1 VALTAFRQQKR
12 TAVLDQAPLRATHV
26 GLLEP
31 RALRDRGE
39 IETPLA
45 TRIPL
50 DRIRNI
56 GISAHIDSGKT
67 TLTERILFY
76 TGRIHKIHEVR
87 GKDGV
92 GAKMDSMDLEREK
105 GITIQSAATYCV
117 WNGSQEQFQPHNI
130 NIIDTPGHV
139 DFTIEVERALR
150 VLDGAILVLDSG
162 KGVQSQSIT
171 VDKQMKR
178 YRVPR
183 IAFVNKMDNPAANYE
198 RVAQMLKEKLGHH
211 PVTIQVPIGAESSF
225 QGIIDPIVGK
235 AYFFDGADGE
245 IIREAEIPADYVAAT
260 AKAREKIIHDVAD
273 VDDILGEKFINEEPI
288 SVDDLRAAI
297 RRATLALKM
306 TPVMCGSAIKNKGVQ
321 LLLDGVVHYLPNPT
335 EVLNEAHDQSNAE
348 AKVKVE
354 SDPSKPF
361 VGLAFKLQQDKY
373 GQLTYFRVYQGTVAA
388 GDTIYNVSNE
398 SRKVRVPRMF
408 RMHSE
413 DREEIPSAEAGD
425 IVAFYGV
432 EASSGETFTDG
443 KVNWTLTSMHVPA
456 AVISLAVA
464 PKERSTEVN
473 FSKALN
479 RFTKEDPTFR
489 VHQDEESQQTIISG
503 MGELHLDI
511 YMERMRREYACEVV
525 AGKPQ
530 VAYRETITRRAEIN
544 YTHKKQTGGSGQYAK
559 LMGYIEPLPA
569 DAVETYEFVDDV
581 TGGAIPREFI
591 PACDKGFKDSVR
603 KGTRIGFPIVGI
615 RCAVTDGAAHAVD
628 SSEMAFKTA
637 AIMGFREAYANAAPS
652 ILEPL
657 MKVEIDVP
665 PEFQGA
671 VVGQVNQRR
680 GVILETVGGDTVSI
694 TCEVPLNS
702 MFGYS
707 TDLRSATQGKGTFT
721 MEFARYSVV
730 PKQEQEEMTKKYRE
744 KLAAEA
750 AKK

>member
-1 VALTAFRQQKR
+1 V
-12 TAVLDQAPLRATHV
+12 
-26 GLLEP
+26 
-31 RALRDRGE
+31 
-39 IETPLA
+39 A

-50 DRIRNI
+50 ERIRNI

-76 TGRIHKIHEVR
+76 TGRIHAIHEVR

-117 WNGSQEQFQPHNI
+117 WKGSKGQLEDINI

-171 VDKQMKR
+171 VDRQMKR

-183 IAFVNKMDNPAANYE
+183 IAFVNKMDNPGANYE
-198 RVAQMLKEKLGHH
+198 RVADMLKEKLGHH
-211 PVTIQVPIGAESSF
+211 PVKLQVPMGAEDKF
-225 QGIIDPIVGK
+225 QGLIDPITGK
-235 AYFFDGADGE
+235 AYYFEGDDGE
-245 IIREAEIPADYVAAT
+245 IVKEVEIPAEYVEK
-260 AKAREKIIHDVAD
+260 AKVAREEIVQQVAD
-273 VDDILGEKFINEEPI
+273 VDDTLAEKFINEEPV
-288 SVDDLRAAI
+288 SNDELKAAI

-321 LLLDGVVHYLPNPT
+321 LLLDGVVAYLPNPM
-335 EVLNEAHDQSNAE
+335 EVVNEGHDQDNNE
-348 AKVKVE
+348 AKVTIQ
-354 SDPSKPF
+354 SDPTKPF

-373 GQLTYFRVYQGTVAA
+373 GQLTYFRIYQGSVTS
-388 GDTIYNVSNE
+388 GDTIFNISNE
-398 SRKVRVPRMF
+398 RRKVRVPRMF
-408 RMHSE
+408 RMHSD
-413 DREEIPSAEAGD
+413 DREELQTAEAGD

-443 KVNWTLTSMHVPA
+443 KVNYTLTSMHVPA

-464 PKERSTEVN
+464 PKDRAAEAN

-511 YMERMRREYACEVV
+511 YMERMRREYNCDVI

-530 VAYRETITRRAEIN
+530 VAYRETVTQRAEIA
-544 YTHKKQTGGSGQYAK
+544 YTHKKQTGGSGQYGK
-559 LMGYIEPLPA
+559 IGGFIEPLPA
-569 DAVETYEFVDDV
+569 DAVETYEFVDEIV
-581 TGGAIPREFI
+581 GGAIPKEFI
-591 PACDKGFKDSVR
+591 GACDKGFKEAIKR
-603 KGTRIGFPIVGI
+603 GALIGFPIVGV
-615 RCAVTDGAAHAVD
+615 RVTINDGASHAVD

-637 AIMGFREAYANAAPS
+637 ALMGFREAYPQAKPT
-652 ILEPL
+652 ILEPI
-657 MKVEIDVP
+657 MKVEVEAP
-665 PEFQGA
+665 VEFQGS

-680 GVILETVGGDTVSI
+680 GVILETKSDDVVTI
-694 TCEVPLNS
+694 TAQVPLNT

-707 TDLRSATQGKGTFT
+707 TDLRSATQGKGNYT
-721 MEFARYSVV
+721 MEFAHYAPV
-730 PKQEQEEMTKKYRE
+730 PKQEQEVMIKEYRE
-744 KLAAEA
+744 KQAKEA
-750 AKK
+750 AARK

>member
-1 VALTAFRQQKR
+1 V
-12 TAVLDQAPLRATHV
+12 
-26 GLLEP
+26 
-31 RALRDRGE
+31 
-39 IETPLA
+39 A

-50 DRIRNI
+50 ERIRNI

-76 TGRIHKIHEVR
+76 TGRIHAIHEVR

-117 WNGSQEQFQPHNI
+117 WKGHKGNLEEYNI

-171 VDKQMKR
+171 VDRQMKR
-178 YRVPR
+178 YHVPR
-183 IAFVNKMDNPAANYE
+183 IAFVNKMDNPGANYE

-211 PVTIQVPIGAESSF
+211 PVCLQVPIGAEDKF
-225 QGIIDPIVGK
+225 QGIIDAINGK
-235 AYFFDGADGE
+235 AYYFEGSDG
-245 IIREAEIPADYVAAT
+245 
-260 AKAREKIIHDVAD
+260 EKIIEKDPPAEYAEKVKAARALMIEKVAD
-273 VDDILGEKFINEEPI
+273 VDDELGEKFLSEEPV
-288 SVDDLRAAI
+288 SDDELRAAI

-321 LLLDGVVHYLPNPT
+321 LLLDGVLNFLPNPT
-335 EVLNEAHDQSNAE
+335 EVKNEGHDQDNNE
-348 AKVKVE
+348 EKVE
-354 SDPSKPF
+354 IASDSTKPF

-373 GQLTYFRVYQGTVAA
+373 GQLTYFRVYQGSVTA
-388 GDTIYNVSNE
+388 GDTIYNISNE
-398 SRKVRVPRMF
+398 RRKVRVPRMF
-408 RMHSE
+408 RMHSD
-413 DREEIPSAEAGD
+413 DREEIQTAEAGD

-443 KVNWTLTSMHVPA
+443 KVNYTLTSMHVPA
-456 AVISLAVA
+456 AVISLAVR
-464 PKERSTEVN
+464 PKDRSAEAN

-489 VHQDEESQQTIISG
+489 VHQDEESQETIISG

-511 YMERMRREYACEVV
+511 YIERMKREYNCDVIS
-525 AGKPQ
+525 GKPQ
-530 VAYRETITRRAEIN
+530 VAYRETISQRSELA

-559 LMGYIEPLPA
+559 IGGHIEPLPA
-569 DAVETYEFVDDV
+569 DAVETYEFVDEIV
-581 TGGAIPREFI
+581 GGIIPREFI
-591 PACDKGFKDSVR
+591 PACDKGFREGIK
-603 KGTRIGFPIVGI
+603 KGSLIGFPVVGV
-615 RCAVTDGAAHAVD
+615 RCVLNDGAYHAVD

-637 AIMGFREAYANAAPS
+637 ALMGFREAYSGAKPI
-652 ILEPL
+652 ILEPI
-657 MKVEIDVP
+657 MKVEVEAP
-665 PEFQGA
+665 VEFQGS

-680 GVILETVGGDTVSI
+680 GVILETKSDDNVTI
-694 TCEVPLNS
+694 TAEVPLNS

-707 TDLRSATQGKGTFT
+707 TDLRSATQGKGQYT
-721 MEFARYSVV
+721 MEFAKYQPV
-730 PKQEQEEMTKKYRE
+730 PKQEQEEMVKKYKE
-744 KLAAEA
+744 QLAKEA
-750 AKK
+750 AARK